1 MNHLS
6 EWLSGIGI
14 LIFVYLVLSKGDQS
28 VNIIKAIAES
38 GTSAIKT
45 LQGNA

>member
-6 EWLSGIGI
+6 EWLSGIGM
-14 LIFVYLVLSKGDQS
+14 LIFVYLVLRNGDDS
-28 VNIIKAIAES
+28 VNIIKAIASS

-45 LQGNA
+45 LQGR